1 MALWV
6 VFFVSFWSIDLE
18 LILSS
23 PNGLNQKMQFLVKS
37 EVMWGDV
44 VGNVILFN
52 TFVKVVY
59 IFQGSIWLF
68 LQASMSVS

>member
-1 MALWV
+1 MI
-6 VFFVSFWSIDLE
+6 SKIRHSE
-18 LILSS
+18 LFYK
-23 PNGLNQKMQFLVKS
+23 NHKRRFLVKS
-37 EVMWGDV
+37 EVKWEKV
-44 VGNVILFN
+44 VGNVSLFN